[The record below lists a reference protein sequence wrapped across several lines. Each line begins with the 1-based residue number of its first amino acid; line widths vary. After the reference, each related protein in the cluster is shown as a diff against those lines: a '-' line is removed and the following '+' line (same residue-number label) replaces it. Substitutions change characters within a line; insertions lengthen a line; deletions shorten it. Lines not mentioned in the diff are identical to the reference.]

1 MIERLRSGISDTD
14 IAHKDVSEDA
24 VGGGAF
30 AENKFLHQLS
40 AGVDVILTF
49 ITEKRFDFSNKTE
62 TDFLVR
68 NSKQAGTVVANRFG
82 SSEVPG
88 AVQETQQMLR

>member
-40 AGVDVILTF
+40 AGVDVILPL
-49 ITEKRFDFSNKTE
+49 ITEKRFDFSSKTE
-62 TDFLVR
+62 TDFFIR
-68 NSKQAGTVVANRFG
+68 YSKQAGTVAADRFG
-82 SSEVPG
+82 CGEVTG
-88 AVQETQQMLR
+88 AVQKTQQVLR